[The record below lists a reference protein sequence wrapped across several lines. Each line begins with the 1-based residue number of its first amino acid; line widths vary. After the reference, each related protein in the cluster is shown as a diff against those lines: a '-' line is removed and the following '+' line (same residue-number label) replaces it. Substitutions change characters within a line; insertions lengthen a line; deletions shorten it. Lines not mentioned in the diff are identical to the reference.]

1 MQHASPDEEKRVDMS
16 LANHLKSLFRSS
28 AFKAKPAGESPGR
41 AIAGIAA
48 FVLLLAMASI
58 ACAFLPDDSPTPE
71 PTSEV
76 TLPDNVLSYLVPLYS
91 TTLEAGERV
100 PGTQMSYIGRNGD
113 AYEVSIDGLKVP
125 KQVGDS
131 FTWRGIVAAGVL
143 ARYNLRLSPTF
154 VSDSLLV
161 GGPVELFVF
170 NPIAVE
176 LPNTDATSG
185 AVLHYD
191 NITIDFSVPKGS
203 NIPGTTLVFEGQTDQ
218 GAQLSGTTQHPYRA
232 QGDSLI
238 WIGRLRGNV
247 IIRYN
252 LRTTAISDESLRLI
266 GTADLWVTSVKP

>member
-1 MQHASPDEEKRVDMS
+1 
-16 LANHLKSLFRSS
+16 
-28 AFKAKPAGESPGR
+28 
-41 AIAGIAA
+41 
-48 FVLLLAMASI
+48 
-58 ACAFLPDDSPTPE
+58 
-71 PTSEV
+71 
-76 TLPDNVLSYLVPLYS
+76 
-91 TTLEAGERV
+91 
-100 PGTQMSYIGRNGD
+100 
-113 AYEVSIDGLKVP
+113 
-125 KQVGDS
+125 VGDS